1 MLLRQV
7 IGNVFR
13 RLRRERGITLRELA
27 ELAQV
32 SVPYLSEIERG
43 RKEPSSEILAAICR
57 ALDLELTD
65 LLAEVQFDLATAGRA
80 TLPPALKIRFR
91 REKHVLRE
99 AAQRWLPAH
108 IASRPKK
115 RFVMP
120 FGTPFISP
128 HAPEVFRHLL
138 APETL
143 HDYGYF
149 DPAAVRRVIAAIRR
163 RPTATGPRAYLERL
177 GLGIALTLV
186 ASTQLWHHQFVAQ
199 QDVPR
204 QKYGVTT

>member
-65 LLAEVQFDLATAGRA
+65 LLAEVQFDLTTAVRS
-80 TLPPALKIRFR
+80 TLP
-91 REKHVLRE
+91 
-99 AAQRWLPAH
+99 
-108 IASRPKK
+108 
-115 RFVMP
+115 
-120 FGTPFISP
+120 
-128 HAPEVFRHLL
+128 
-138 APETL
+138 
-143 HDYGYF
+143 
-149 DPAAVRRVIAAIRR
+149 VRLQTAAIRVQESAPR
-163 RPTATGPRAYLERL
+163 RITSSPRVYSGSAD
-177 GLGIALTLV
+177 AFCLV
-186 ASTQLWHHQFVAQ
+186 A
-199 QDVPR
+199 
-204 QKYGVTT
+204 